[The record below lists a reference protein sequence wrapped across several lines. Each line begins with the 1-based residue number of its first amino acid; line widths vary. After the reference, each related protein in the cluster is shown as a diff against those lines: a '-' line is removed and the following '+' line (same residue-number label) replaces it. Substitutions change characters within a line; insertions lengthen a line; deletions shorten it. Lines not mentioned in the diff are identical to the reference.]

1 VLIWADRR
9 ARRRP
14 SYKGIAALRLCEP
27 ARRLAAAAATLGAL
41 GLAGCSYALE
51 SMSSKPDLDLKQTD
65 SIIRPGAD
73 RPTPVTAAEP
83 EEADLVYARAA
94 GADVLRANAKA
105 NSVPWQNPQTGVGGN
120 ITPLATSHSE
130 GGLPC
135 RDFLASYGRGG
146 AQAWLQ
152 GSACRTASGEW
163 HVKSLKPLK
172 SS

>member
-1 VLIWADRR
+1 ML
-9 ARRRP
+9 
-14 SYKGIAALRLCEP
+14 GALG
-27 ARRLAAAAATLGAL
+27 ALGAL

-51 SMSSKPDLDLKQTD
+51 SMSAKPDPDVKQTGTA
-65 SIIRPGAD
+65 SPPAAD
-73 RPTPVTAAEP
+73 RAAPAAPTEP
-83 EEADLVYARAA
+83 AEADLAYARAA
-94 GADVLRANAKA
+94 AADALGDNAKT
-105 NSVPWQNPQTGVGGN
+105 NSVPWHNPQTGVGGN
-120 ITPLATSHSE
+120 ITPLASSHSE

-135 RDFLASYGRGG
+135 RDFLASYVRGG